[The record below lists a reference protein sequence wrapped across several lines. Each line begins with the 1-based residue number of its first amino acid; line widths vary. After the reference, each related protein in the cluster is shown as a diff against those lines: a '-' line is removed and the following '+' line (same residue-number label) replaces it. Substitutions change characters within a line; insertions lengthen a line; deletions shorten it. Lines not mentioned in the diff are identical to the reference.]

1 MTSEKVQREVF
12 GELANNANHP
22 LIIRFQRFPYT
33 QFLDGTV
40 QIFLL
45 ANAERGFYGLLQS
58 LEAFWHVGSEVD
70 PNHTALT
77 AGQTL

>member
-12 GELANNANHP
+12 GELANDANHP

-45 ANAERGFYGLLQS
+45 ANAERSFYGL
-58 LEAFWHVGSEVD
+58 F
-70 PNHTALT
+70 
-77 AGQTL
+77 